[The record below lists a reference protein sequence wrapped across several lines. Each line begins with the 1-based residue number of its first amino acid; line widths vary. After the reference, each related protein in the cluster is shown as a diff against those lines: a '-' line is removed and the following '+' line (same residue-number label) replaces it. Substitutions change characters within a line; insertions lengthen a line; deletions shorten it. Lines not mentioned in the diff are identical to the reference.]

1 MTTFL
6 IIIVAFI
13 IGLILFLN
21 YYPSFG
27 GKTTGDKFQKL
38 KRSKNFSN
46 GKFIN
51 PTPTVMD
58 TRIKTSLSI
67 MRDFIKGNPKSRPE
81 QPIEVDKLDI
91 ELNPTKARITWFGH
105 STLMVEME
113 DKILL
118 LDPMLGKSPSP
129 VPFGN
134 RRFSNTL
141 PIEID
146 DLPMID
152 GVIISHDHY
161 DHLDYSSIMKLKD
174 KVKRF
179 FVPLGVGSHLERW
192 GIEQERIVEQ
202 DWWEQTDFDGL
213 SFICTPAR
221 HFSGRG
227 LTNRNSTL
235 WASWVIV
242 GEYNKIYFSGDGG
255 YGPHFKEIGE
265 KYGPFDVTLM
275 ECGQYDKR
283 WAPIHMV
290 PEETVQAHLDLAGKL
305 LIPIHWAGFTLSVH
319 DWTDPIERAIRAAEK
334 QRVKI
339 ATPRIGEAVILGT
352 NDIPQSLWWK

>member
-1 MTTFL
+1 MITFL
-6 IIIVAFI
+6 LIVVGFI
-13 IGLILFLN
+13 IGLSLFLN

-27 GKTTGDKFQKL
+27 GKITGDKLQQL
-38 KRSKNFSN
+38 KRSKNYSN

-51 PTPTVMD
+51 STPTVMD
-58 TRIKTSLSI
+58 TRVTTSISI

-81 QPIEVDKLDI
+81 QPIEVEKLDI
-91 ELNPTKARITWFGH
+91 EFNQTKARITWFGH

-113 DKILL
+113 GKILL

-141 PIEID
+141 PVEIN
-146 DLPMID
+146 DLLMID
-152 GVIISHDHY
+152 GVLISHDHY

-174 KVKRF
+174 KVKKF
-179 FVPLGVGSHLERW
+179 IVPLGVGSHLERW

-202 DWWEQTDFDGL
+202 DWWEQTDFEGL

-242 GEYNKIYFSGDGG
+242 GENSKIYFSGDGG

-290 PEETVQAHLDLAGKL
+290 PEETVQAHLDLEGEL
-305 LIPIHWAGFTLSVH
+305 LIPIHWAGFTLSIH

-334 QRVKI
+334 QGVKI
-339 ATPRIGEAVILGT
+339 ASPRIGEPVIIGSK
-352 NDIPQSLWWK
+352 DIPQSLWWQ

>member
-6 IIIVAFI
+6 IIVV
-13 IGLILFLN
+13 GLIIVLSLFIN

-27 GKTTGDKFQKL
+27 GKITGDKLQQL
-38 KRSKNFSN
+38 KQSKNFSK
-46 GKFIN
+46 GKFNN
-51 PTPTVMD
+51 PTTTVMD
-58 TRIKTSLSI
+58 TRIKTSISI

-81 QPIEVDKLDI
+81 QPIEIDKLQLH
-91 ELNPTKARITWFGH
+91 LNDEKVKITWFGH
-105 STLMVEME
+105 STLMIEIE
-113 DKILL
+113 GKILF

-134 RRFSNTL
+134 RRFSNSL
-141 PIEID
+141 PIELE

-152 GVIISHDHY
+152 AVIISHDHY
-161 DHLDYSSIMKLKD
+161 DHLDYGSILRLKD
-174 KVKRF
+174 RVKKF
-179 FVPLGVGSHLERW
+179 FVTLGVGSHLERW
-192 GIEQERIVEQ
+192 GIERERIVEQ
-202 DWWEQTDFDGL
+202 DWWEQTDFGGL

-242 GEYNKIYFSGDGG
+242 GEQSKIYFSGDGG
-255 YGPHFKEIGE
+255 YGPHFKEIGD

-275 ECGQYDKR
+275 ECGQYDER
-283 WAPIHMV
+283 WAPIHMI
-290 PEETVQAHLDLAGKL
+290 PEETVQAHLDMRGEL
-305 LIPIHWAGFTLSVH
+305 LIPIHWAGFTLSMH

-334 QRVKI
+334 QGVKI
-339 ATPRIGEAVILGT
+339 ATPRIGEVVNIDSKDFPRT
-352 NDIPQSLWWK
+352 RWWR